1 MRAGPAARPTRQP
14 KMPDTPLRVLFL
26 CVHNAGRSQMA
37 AAFARE
43 HGGGSIVAESA
54 GTMPSERVHPVVVEA
69 MLERGID
76 LSGAAPKLL
85 TDEMANEADRAITM
99 GCAIEDVC
107 PAGLVETED
116 WALEDPSGKPIE
128 RVREIRDEIERRV
141 RALLAEVGA

>member
-1 MRAGPAARPTRQP
+1 
-14 KMPDTPLRVLFL
+14 MPDRPVKVLFL

-43 HGGGSIVAESA
+43 YGGAGIVAESA

-76 LSGAAPKLL
+76 LSGARPQVL
-85 TDEMANEADRAITM
+85 TDEMASEADRAITM

-116 WALEDPSGKPIE
+116 WGLEDPSGKPIE

-141 RALLAEVGA
+141 KALLAETGA

>member
-1 MRAGPAARPTRQP
+1 
-14 KMPDTPLRVLFL
+14 
-26 CVHNAGRSQMA
+26 MA

-43 HGGGSIVAESA
+43 YGGAGIVAESA
-54 GTMPSERVHPVVVEA
+54 GTIPSESVHPVVVEA

-76 LSGAAPKLL
+76 LSGARPQVL

-116 WALEDPSGKPIE
+116 WDLEDPSGKPIE

-141 RALLAEVGA
+141 KALLAETGA

>member
-1 MRAGPAARPTRQP
+1 MHDKPM
-14 KMPDTPLRVLFL
+14 KVLFL

-43 HGGGSIVAESA
+43 YGGASIDAESA

-69 MLERGID
+69 MLERGVD
-76 LSGAAPKLL
+76 LSGARPKLL
-85 TDEMANEADRAITM
+85 TDEMASEADRAITM

-107 PAGLVETED
+107 PSGLVETED
-116 WALEDPSGKPIE
+116 WGLEDPSGKSIE

-141 RALLAEVGA
+141 RALLGDIDP

>member
-1 MRAGPAARPTRQP
+1 
-14 KMPDTPLRVLFL
+14 MPEDPLRVLFL
-26 CVHNAGRSQMA
+26 CVHNDGRSQMA

-43 HGGGSIVAESA
+43 YGGAAFVAGSA
-54 GTMPSERVHPVVVEA
+54 GAMPSQQVHPVVVEA
-69 MLERGID
+69 MLERRID

-85 TDEMANEADRAITM
+85 TDEIANEAAQAITM

-116 WALEDPSGKPIE
+116 WGLEDPSGKPIE

-141 RALLAEVGA
+141 RALLAEVAS

>member
-1 MRAGPAARPTRQP
+1 
-14 KMPDTPLRVLFL
+14 MPDRPVKVLFL

-37 AAFARE
+37 AAFARAY
-43 HGGGSIVAESA
+43 GGASIVAESA
-54 GTMPSERVHPVVVEA
+54 GTMPSERVHPIVVEA

-76 LSGAAPKLL
+76 LSGARPQVL
-85 TDEMANEADRAITM
+85 TDEMANETDRAITM

-107 PAGLVETED
+107 PAGLVDTED

-141 RALLAEVGA
+141 KALLAETGA

>member
-1 MRAGPAARPTRQP
+1 MHDKPM
-14 KMPDTPLRVLFL
+14 KVLFL

-43 HGGGSIVAESA
+43 YGGASIDAVSA

-69 MLERGID
+69 MLECGID
-76 LSGAAPKLL
+76 ISGARPKLL
-85 TDEMANEADRAITM
+85 TDEMASEADRAITM

-116 WALEDPSGKPIE
+116 WGLEDPSGKPIE

-141 RALLAEVGA
+141 RALLGETGA

>member
-1 MRAGPAARPTRQP
+1 MA
-14 KMPDTPLRVLFL
+14 DTPTKVLFL

-37 AAFARE
+37 AAFAR
-43 HGGGSIVAESA
+43 HYGGASIEAESA

-76 LSGAAPKLL
+76 LSGAAPRLL
-85 TDEMANEADRAITM
+85 TDEMANDADRAITM

-116 WALEDPSGKPIE
+116 WGLEDPSGKPIE
-128 RVREIRDEIERRV
+128 RVREIRDDIERRV
-141 RALLAEVGA
+141 RALLADIAG

>member
-1 MRAGPAARPTRQP
+1 
-14 KMPDTPLRVLFL
+14 
-26 CVHNAGRSQMA
+26 
-37 AAFARE
+37 
-43 HGGGSIVAESA
+43 
-54 GTMPSERVHPVVVEA
+54 

-76 LSGAAPKLL
+76 LSGVAPRLL

-116 WALEDPSGKPIE
+116 WGLEDPSGQPIE

-141 RALLAEVGA
+141 KALLLEIGT